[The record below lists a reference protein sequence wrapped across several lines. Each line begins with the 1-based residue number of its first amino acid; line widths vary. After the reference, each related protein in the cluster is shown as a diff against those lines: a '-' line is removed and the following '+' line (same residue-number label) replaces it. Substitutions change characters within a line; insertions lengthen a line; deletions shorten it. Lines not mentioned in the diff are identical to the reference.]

1 MLVRGITVFT
11 VRVEDVFIVGLLT
24 RLAVLATWCQTVM
37 GKEINGQTH
46 DEREQTNSKGGDRSY
61 VNTTH
66 RESEGVCAHPYQG
79 ATGGEDSFD
88 RSAASSTAATTG
100 GIDPLFFLPA
110 IAEPDP
116 NHLLLHVE
124 LVSDHCDLFRGRFLV
139 LLEEGKR
146 ARYAL

>member
-1 MLVRGITVFT
+1 M
-11 VRVEDVFIVGLLT
+11 
-24 RLAVLATWCQTVM
+24 
-37 GKEINGQTH
+37 H
-46 DEREQTNSKGGDRSY
+46 DEHENKNRKGGDHSY
-61 VNTTH
+61 LTT
-66 RESEGVCAHPYQG
+66 EVCVCVFVHPYQG

-110 IAEPDP
+110 IAEPDS

-139 LLEEGKR
+139 LLEEGKK
-146 ARYAL
+146 ARDALWALGDFDISSASESVA

>member
-24 RLAVLATWCQTVM
+24 RLAVLATWCKKITVEHIM
-37 GKEINGQTH
+37 NMKRETGKEEIIFT
-46 DEREQTNSKGGDRSY
+46 
-61 VNTTH
+61 
-66 RESEGVCAHPYQG
+66 ESQQCVFVCVHPYQR

-88 RSAASSTAATTG
+88 RRAASSTAATTG

-139 LLEEGKR
+139 LLEEGKK
-146 ARYAL
+146 ARDAL